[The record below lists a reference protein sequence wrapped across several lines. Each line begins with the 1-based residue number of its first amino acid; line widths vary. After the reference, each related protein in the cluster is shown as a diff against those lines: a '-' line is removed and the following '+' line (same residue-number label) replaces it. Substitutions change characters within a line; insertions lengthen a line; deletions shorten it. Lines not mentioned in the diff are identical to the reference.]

1 MVSNLFLVK
10 SKTKEDVLY
19 AVNMIID
26 RCECFAGK
34 EGPTSGININCC
46 QQSLHHS
53 FIFSQSLI
61 LYSEKFLWHCSWE
74 KFKKFY
80 LWTLASEKMEHM
92 KGKRV

>member
-26 RCECFAGK
+26 RCECLAGK
-34 EGPTSGININCC
+34 DGPTSGININCC

-61 LYSEKFLWHCSWE
+61 LYSEKFL
-74 KFKKFY
+74 
-80 LWTLASEKMEHM
+80 
-92 KGKRV
+92 